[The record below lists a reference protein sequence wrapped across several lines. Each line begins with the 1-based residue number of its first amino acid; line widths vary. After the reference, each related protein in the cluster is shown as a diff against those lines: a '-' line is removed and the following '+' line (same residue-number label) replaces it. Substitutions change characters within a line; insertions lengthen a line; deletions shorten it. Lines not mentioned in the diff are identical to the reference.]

1 MESLSSPFFF
11 ISGKSCKCLLEF
23 VQTCAD
29 LEAGRAHHASIQCE
43 HLDFW
48 QGAKGGR
55 DAPLLKMGRPAA
67 LICCSAFSIVD
78 WSAALHY
85 STVLLLS
92 NFTINSELFVMQS
105 LPASFH
111 MAGKKKN
118 KVAELYKNLTYRLEF
133 YLWGLCSP
141 EEKEH
146 VVHFLNPKNWE
157 TSCAVVELNWRHSEP
172 HKTQQEKES
181 YCLCR
186 NISLSSSC

>member
-1 MESLSSPFFF
+1 MESLSSPFFC

-78 WSAALHY
+78 WSAAL
-85 STVLLLS
+85 
-92 NFTINSELFVMQS
+92 FNSVTHEQFHHQLWALCNAVSSCLFPHGWEEQ
-105 LPASFH
+105 
-111 MAGKKKN
+111 KN
-118 KVAELYKNLTYRLEF
+118 KVAELYKNLTYRLEV